1 MHTAKKFGKEGFKV
15 ALISRRIESLQQY
28 ENELNNDGIEA
39 KGFAGDASSVESLRT
54 AIGGVIKTYG
64 KMDVLLYNAVSGKTG
79 KPTKLSADRL
89 VEDFK
94 VSVAGALVSVKEVI
108 PFMENGTILLTGGG
122 LALQPYADYAFL
134 AIGKAGICNLAYSL
148 HQELGPKGIYVGTL
162 TIKGVVKEDT
172 YFSPA
177 NIADAF
183 YRMYENQNETKILY
197 EES

>member
-79 KPTKLSADRL
+79 KPTTLSADRL

-108 PFMENGTILLTGGG
+108 PFMGNGTILLTGGG

-134 AIGKAGICNLAYSL
+134 AIGKA
-148 HQELGPKGIYVGTL
+148 
-162 TIKGVVKEDT
+162 
-172 YFSPA
+172 
-177 NIADAF
+177 
-183 YRMYENQNETKILY
+183 
-197 EES
+197 